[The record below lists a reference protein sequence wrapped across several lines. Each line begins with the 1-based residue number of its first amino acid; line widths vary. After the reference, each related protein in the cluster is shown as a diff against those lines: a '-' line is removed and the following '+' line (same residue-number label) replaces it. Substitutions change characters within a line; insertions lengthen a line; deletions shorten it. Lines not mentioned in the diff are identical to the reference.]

1 MGSDGAPQ
9 YEFVQCGNLFVALH
23 KKGAHYVATEIRD
36 LPMQAQQ
43 QDPRKVLT

>member
-23 KKGAHYVATEIRD
+23 KKGAHYVTTGHRD
-36 LPMQAQQ
+36 LPLQAQQ
-43 QDPRKVLT
+43 QDARNVLR